1 MNADGISDL
10 LLTVMVMGAFTIGF
24 SLGVFQMA
32 RTAALFA
39 LGVLGGF
46 SIGVRIVLFRS
57 GLLIPSYV
65 MNWIVILVF
74 GLLGFFLVV
83 ARQRVG
89 IVSHVIK
96 WSLLC
101 V

>member
-1 MNADGISDL
+1 
-10 LLTVMVMGAFTIGF
+10 
-24 SLGVFQMA
+24 MA

-57 GLLIPSYV
+57 GLLVPSYV
-65 MNWIVILVF
+65 INWVVILVF

-89 IVSHVIK
+89 IVSGLISCRFCVFGTDGLGF
-96 WSLLC
+96 LLLDC
-101 V
+101 VFSRCWDVFDRFGD